1 MATTNLDS
9 ADLKAVLAGGLIKED
24 VMDQIFD
31 ISDITLE
38 FTSRAGKATH
48 DNSYSEWTSD
58 KRQAPNLANKV
69 VDGADITQNDT
80 QVGKRLGNHGQI
92 SVKAVQVSSRADA
105 SDTIGR
111 ARESAYQIMMR
122 GDELRRDVEAI
133 SLSGQGSV
141 ADDGATVAGQT
152 ASVFAQASV
161 NKNLGATGTIGGFN
175 TGTKLF
181 PAVGLGTKRGITETI
196 LKNMFQQVWMG
207 GGEGANV
214 LMSTP
219 GVIRQIADFFFT
231 SGAHIAT
238 LVEDVGTSANGATA
252 KGAVNLWK
260 TQFGPVVELV
270 ANRLQPNPA
279 TAVGNILLG
288 DFDYIQL
295 SFQRGYETELLAKTG
310 LSEKWMMSV
319 DWQVQVTCPDCIGAI
334 MDIDE
339 AVAMVA

>member
-9 ADLKAVLAGGLIKED
+9 ADLKAVLAGGLIRED

-38 FTSRAGKATH
+38 FTTRAGKATH

-80 QVGKRLGNHGQI
+80 QVGKRIGNHGQI

-105 SDTIGR
+105 SDVIGR

-133 SLSGQGSV
+133 SLSGQGSI

-152 ASVFAQASV
+152 ASVFAQSSV
-161 NKNLGATGTIGGFN
+161 NKNLGAAGTIGGFN

-181 PAVGLGTKRGITETI
+181 PAVGLGTKRGVTETM
-196 LKNMFQQVWMG
+196 LKNMFQQVWQG

-238 LVEDVGTSANGATA
+238 LVAPARTGPLPRALSTCGKRSSAPWSSWSRTDCSLTLRRLSGISCLAISTISNYRSN
-252 KGAVNLWK
+252 AVMKPNYWPR
-260 TQFGPVVELV
+260 PVC
-270 ANRLQPNPA
+270 RKS
-279 TAVGNILLG
+279 G
-288 DFDYIQL
+288 
-295 SFQRGYETELLAKTG
+295 
-310 LSEKWMMSV
+310 
-319 DWQVQVTCPDCIGAI
+319 
-334 MDIDE
+334 
-339 AVAMVA
+339 